1 MNHTSCPSPRRETCR
16 WAAWG
21 LACALCSGSAGAAAP
36 AADAIDVQHV
46 AVDLQLDWPAR
57 QARGLATLTLATR
70 SSTDVLALDA
80 AHLAIEQ
87 VSLGDGR
94 ACWTSVTSAATA
106 MRA

>member
-1 MNHTSCPSPRRETCR
+1 
-16 WAAWG
+16 AAG
-21 LACALCSGSAGAAAP
+21 
-36 AADAIDVQHV
+36 DIDVQHV
-46 AVDLQLDWPAR
+46 ALDLQLDWPAR

-94 ACWTSVTSAATA
+94 ALGFTHVGGNPDAGLSVQLDRTYAAGAALTV
-106 MRA
+106 RVR